1 MSHKFTSYLLIV
13 LLLAVQSFGVNGMA
27 CVAMEMQASQQS
39 KNTTMR
45 TSTGTMSHA
54 NMALGDVTK
63 AQVQVQSAQYEGNT
77 PCAMQM
83 NDVSNL
89 HAANSHSSMD
99 NDDKDSEM
107 NMECCDK
114 DSVESCHCPEA
125 ACSAAVFIAY
135 QGVILS
141 LPSEDKIISVLFS
154 TPDPFQSKAKRP
166 PIFG

>member
-27 CVAMEMQASQQS
+27 CVAMEMQASQQNT
-39 KNTTMR
+39 NTTMS
-45 TSTGTMSHA
+45 TSSGISTMSHA
-54 NMALGDVTK
+54 NMPMGDVTK
-63 AQVQVQSAQYEGNT
+63 AQSAQYEANK
-77 PCAMQM
+77 PCAMQL
-83 NDVSNL
+83 NDVSNFN
-89 HAANSHSSMD
+89 AANSHASMD

-125 ACSAAVFIAY
+125 ACSAAVVIAY

>member
-1 MSHKFTSYLLIV
+1 MSYKFTSYLLIV

-77 PCAMQM
+77 P
-83 NDVSNL
+83 
-89 HAANSHSSMD
+89 
-99 NDDKDSEM
+99 
-107 NMECCDK
+107 
-114 DSVESCHCPEA
+114 
-125 ACSAAVFIAY
+125 
-135 QGVILS
+135 
-141 LPSEDKIISVLFS
+141 
-154 TPDPFQSKAKRP
+154 
-166 PIFG
+166 